1 MKRASL
7 AAIAIVVWVSL
18 AASAQVP
25 RPAAKAFDQI
35 KSLAGEWIGKLSD
48 GGETRVAYRVA
59 SAGSAVIET
68 IGDDATG
75 MVSVY
80 TLDGDRILMTHY
92 CSVGNQPRMAAK
104 VTPDTKT
111 LVFEFLDISNLSSP
125 DAMHIHGL
133 TMTIVGPDQVT
144 NVWTHRMGGKDGD
157 LKFELARKK

>member
-7 AAIAIVVWVSL
+7 AAIAVLLWMSG
-18 AASAQVP
+18 AASAQAP
-25 RPAAKAFDQI
+25 KPAAKAFDQI
-35 KSLAGEWIGKLSD
+35 KTLAGEWVGKTSD
-48 GGETRVAYRVA
+48 GGETRVSYRVV

-80 TLDGDRILMTHY
+80 TVDGDRILMTHY

-111 LVFEFLDISNLSSP
+111 LVFEFQDISNLSSP

-133 TMTIVGPDQVT
+133 AMTIGGPDQVT

-157 LKFELARKK
+157 LKFELTRKK